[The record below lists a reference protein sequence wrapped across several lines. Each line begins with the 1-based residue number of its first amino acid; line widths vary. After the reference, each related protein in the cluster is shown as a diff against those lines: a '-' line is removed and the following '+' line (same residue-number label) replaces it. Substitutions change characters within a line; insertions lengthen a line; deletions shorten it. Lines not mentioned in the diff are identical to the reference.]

1 MNNFSYHRKIFA
13 IQEEF
18 SGMFSHLKLEF
29 NAKPYTSSGASP
41 KKISVSPSKTIWECR
56 TVHTKGILT
65 IKPHMTVSELKEI
78 FNDNLGLSV
87 RVLQKSDNA
96 WHEVT
101 TDLTSLEK
109 LNQAIPENKSI

>member
-1 MNNFSYHRKIFA
+1 
-13 IQEEF
+13 
-18 SGMFSHLKLEF
+18 
-29 NAKPYTSSGASP
+29 
-41 KKISVSPSKTIWECR
+41 
-56 TVHTKGILT
+56 
-65 IKPHMTVSELKEI
+65 MTVSELKEI